1 MRDEPSPQPGH
12 PVTEIRWLSPAGA
25 PDSFPSPG
33 DALTEPNGLLAV
45 GGDLSPERL
54 LAAYPKSIFPWYEEG
69 QPILW
74 WSPDPRAVLFPADL
88 HVSRRLARTI
98 RRSHLR
104 LSADRAFGAVI
115 EACAA
120 PRRYADG
127 TWITAE
133 MREAYERLHELG
145 WAHSFEAWDGEAL
158 VAGMYGIAIGR
169 VFFGES
175 MFARISNASKVVFV
189 RAVEYL
195 QARGFELIDCQVWS
209 GHLESLGAT
218 TVPRNVFLQRLDALC
233 EPRGE
238 PGPWTRDYALYMG
251 V

>member
-1 MRDEPSPQPGH
+1 MIH
-12 PVTEIRWLSPAGA
+12 FLSPAGA

-54 LAAYPKSIFPWYEEG
+54 LTAYPKSIFPWYEEG

-74 WSPDPRAVLFPADL
+74 WSPDPRTVLFPAEL
-88 HVSRRLARTI
+88 HISRRLTRTL
-98 RRSHLR
+98 RQSRLR
-104 LSADRAFGAVI
+104 LSADCAFSAVV
-115 EACAA
+115 EGCAA
-120 PRRYADG
+120 PRQDTED
-127 TWITAE
+127 TWITPE
-133 MREAYERLHELG
+133 MQKAYERLHDLG

-158 VAGMYGIAIGR
+158 IAGMYGVAIGR

-175 MFARISNASKVVFV
+175 MFARMSNSSKVVFV
-189 RAVEYL
+189 RSIEYL

-209 GHLESLGAT
+209 GHLESLGART
-218 TVPRNVFLQRLDALC
+218 LPRNVFLQQLGTLC

-238 PGPWTRDYALYMG
+238 PGSWKQDHERYMAVRDD
-251 V
+251 